1 MKRLTY
7 LLTVAL
13 LLAAGIPTPLGAQDT
28 ATKPNVHDR
37 VTSYFEKALSNLPV
51 DQICVQI
58 DRLIAT
64 GHDTEQQAQLAGL
77 AFDYYS
83 NAPIMGQEAVA
94 VYVADN
100 YFLNKKLP
108 WSDPETYPLLYAFAE
123 FNRASLIGCDAPEL
137 MLEQY
142 APPVQSAR
150 FNVSVRTDGGHYK
163 LLYFYDPQCAT
174 CREYSK
180 AIAELARTY
189 RGGRLSIF
197 AINTAPFVN
206 GFDETWGAYIE
217 EHFKD
222 LNAWKVDFYNVRPD
236 DPRTDFHKAYGVLST
251 PAVVLIDA
259 QNRIIGR
266 RLDPDAAK
274 QLLGNANFA
283 DRETRKLVREV
294 CETLAPVD
302 TATADQIGRTLY
314 AKMGT
319 DTTMYR
325 ETLYELFNYL
335 RDHANHSYQ
344 EAAAMVAERYIVGRG
359 DYFSPEY
366 VARVEYA
373 LEVFRMN
380 PVGSVAPDLQLKD
393 TSGATHRMLEGK
405 AKKKLVIFHIVN
417 CPDCRREFEGIIPY
431 ADEYARKGLEIIC
444 VYVGRDAAEWKEF
457 VRTHDP
463 RWTYLTDLENRS
475 GLRNL
480 YDVAFVPKIYLL
492 DRKGKILAKEIDAPT
507 LRRLMM
513 TKKEI
518 RREMEETAYY
528 SNIVDY
534 FRAKVSG
541 VEVTDDGD
549 VIIRGLGTF
558 NGSSAP
564 LIIYDGVEI
573 SSIKDLV
580 PSEIHSVEVIKDGSK
595 AIYGFR
601 GANGVIIITSK
612 AAHEAKKR

>member
-1 MKRLTY
+1 MKTNRPLTF
-7 LLTVAL
+7 LLTAL
-13 LLAAGIPTPLGAQDT
+13 LFLMPVLPTGAQES
-28 ATKPNVHDR
+28 NVYKR
-37 VTSYFEKALSNLPV
+37 VTDYFEKALAKLPT

-64 GHDTEQQAQLAGL
+64 GHDTEQQAQLAGI

-94 VYVADN
+94 VYVVDN

-108 WSDPETYPLLYAFAE
+108 WSDPETYPLLYTFAE
-123 FNRASLIGCDAPEL
+123 FNRASLVGCNAPEL
-137 MLEQY
+137 VMELY
-142 APPVQSAR
+142 APPAQSAR
-150 FNVSVRTDGGHYK
+150 FNVTVRTDGGHYK

-206 GFDETWGAYIE
+206 DFDDAWGAYIE

-251 PAVVLIDA
+251 PTVVLIDA
-259 QNRIIGR
+259 QNKIIGR

-274 QLLGNANFA
+274 QLLGAQIFA

-294 CETLAPVD
+294 CEALAPID
-302 TATADQIGRTLY
+302 TAVADQIGRTFY
-314 AKMGT
+314 TKMGA
-319 DTTMYR
+319 DSAMYR
-325 ETLYELFNYL
+325 ETMYELFNDL

-344 EAAAMVAERYIVGRG
+344 DAAALIAERYIVGHS

-380 PVGSVAPDLQLKD
+380 PVGSKAPDLLLKD
-393 TSGATHRMLEGK
+393 TAGVTHQMLRSK

-431 ADEYARKGLEIIC
+431 ADEYAKKGLEIIC
-444 VYVGRDAAEWKEF
+444 VYVGKDETEWKEF
-457 VRTHDP
+457 VRTHDA
-463 RWTYLTDLENRS
+463 RWTYLSDLENRS
-475 GLRNL
+475 GLRDL

-492 DRKGKILAKEIDAPT
+492 DKKGKILAKEIDAPT
-507 LRRLMM
+507 LHQLMQ
-513 TKKEI
+513 TKKELAK
-518 RREMEETAYY
+518 EMEDNAYFA
-528 SNIVDY
+528 NIIDY

-541 VEVTDDGD
+541 VEVSDDGAL
-549 VIIRGLGTF
+549 VVRGLGTF

-564 LIIYDGVEI
+564 LILFDGQEI
-573 SSIKDLV
+573 PSIKDLI
-580 PSEIHSVEVIKDGSK
+580 PSEIHSIEVIKDSSK
-595 AIYGFR
+595 ALYGFR
-601 GANGVIIITSK
+601 GGNGVIIITSK
-612 AAHEAKKR
+612 VAHEAKKH